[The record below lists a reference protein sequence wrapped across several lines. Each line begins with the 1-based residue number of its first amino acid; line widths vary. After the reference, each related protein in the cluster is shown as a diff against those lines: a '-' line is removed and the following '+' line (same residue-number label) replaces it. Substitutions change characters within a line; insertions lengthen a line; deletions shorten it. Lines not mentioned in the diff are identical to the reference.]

1 MENMN
6 RRDRQYKD
14 AALGAFIGWIGIL
27 LFCLIAVLFTG
38 CTTTKKCCEKEH
50 VITEMD
56 GDRVI
61 NWYTCKEKQNISYGS
76 KRTNKTKVTR
86 RPKK

>member
-6 RRDRQYKD
+6 NQGKTPQQYED
-14 AALGAFIGWIGIL
+14 SMRFFSRAILGIIIL
-27 LFCLIAVLFTG
+27 MIVMVLFGG
-38 CTTTKKCCEKEH
+38 CTTTKKCCDKEH

-61 NWYTCKEKQNISYGS
+61 NWYTCKNKGHES
-76 KRTNKTKVTR
+76 KRTN
-86 RPKK
+86 